1 MSESRRVTSTARSIQ
16 RSWLWRLFKLYFW
29 LNILLVVLMA
39 VGFCFYQELSALG
52 DGWTSGLSRT
62 LEMGAEG
69 EFFDRVRGAT
79 YVFYS
84 PEGERYAA
92 EVAPFFDAAMPMAG
106 ALLTFEALSLLRQML
121 FGGRRARRLLKP
133 LDEMARATRALL
145 EKQQT
150 FEHAALDDERL
161 HDLEDRIKSM
171 RPEET
176 LRTGDRDLRG
186 LEDAVNSLLARL
198 HESYQRQGQFVSDAS
213 HELRTPIAVIQG
225 YAGMLD
231 RWGKSDEKILD
242 EGIAAIKSESEYMKK
257 LVDQLL
263 FLARGDMGRSQL
275 DMKILNVSELVKEVY
290 EDAQLIDRGHDWR
303 IETEEGVMA
312 LADHDMLK
320 QCCRVLC
327 DNATKYTPAGGMI
340 RLRARRSPDGGA
352 MIEVQDSGIGIS
364 REDVSRVFDRFYR
377 SDPARGRSSGGA
389 GLGLSIAKW
398 IVESHGGHFEVLS
411 REGIGTRFTVVLPP
425 PRQTAQ
431 ESAGAAHS
439 RPAR

>member
-29 LNILLVVLMA
+29 LNILLIVLAA

-92 EVAPFFDAAMPMAG
+92 EVAPFFDAAASMAG

-303 IETEEGVMA
+303 IETEEGATA

-340 RLRARRSPDGGA
+340 RLRARRGPDGGA

-431 ESAGAAHS
+431 ESAGATHG